1 MNENC
6 FPEIGRCVS
15 IFDRLMKMYYDH
27 GLSEYEIGW
36 GQQFYVEYIYEYPGA
51 TPQEM
56 TDRFR
61 VDRATLTKTIRKL
74 TEVEYI
80 RVKGDENDRRVK
92 HLYLTEKALP
102 AAKRIKEIHA
112 EFYETFRSG
121 LTSDE
126 LETAERLLLKMA
138 DNINQKVWHRMEVHH
153 ES

>member
-1 MNENC
+1 MSENC

-80 RVKGDENDRRVK
+80 RVEGDEKDRRVK
-92 HLYLTEKALP
+92 HLYLTDKALP

-138 DNINQKVWHRMEVHH
+138 DNINQKVWHRMEARH

>member
-1 MNENC
+1 MSENC

-92 HLYLTEKALP
+92 HLYLTDKALP

-138 DNINQKVWHRMEVHH
+138 DNINQKVWHRMEAHH

>member
-1 MNENC
+1 MSENC

-80 RVKGDENDRRVK
+80 WVEGDEKDRRVK
-92 HLYLTEKALP
+92 HLYLTDKALP

-138 DNINQKVWHRMEVHH
+138 DNINQKVWHRMEAHH

>member
-1 MNENC
+1 MSENC

-74 TEVEYI
+74 TEVEYM
-80 RVKGDENDRRVK
+80 RVEGDEKDRRVK
-92 HLYLTEKALP
+92 HLYLTDKALP

-138 DNINQKVWHRMEVHH
+138 DNINQKVWHRMEAHH

>member
-80 RVKGDENDRRVK
+80 RVEGDEKDRRVK
-92 HLYLTEKALP
+92 HLYLTDKALP